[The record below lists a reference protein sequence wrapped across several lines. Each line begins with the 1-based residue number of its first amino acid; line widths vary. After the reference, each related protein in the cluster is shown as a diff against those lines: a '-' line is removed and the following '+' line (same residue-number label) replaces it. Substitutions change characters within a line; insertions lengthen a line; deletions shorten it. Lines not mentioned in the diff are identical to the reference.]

1 MRGGVKDDGLR
12 DAADDAR
19 QPGKGQHDLAAAVG
33 VVHLQRVDDGKV
45 ADVVV
50 VRVIDSERGQ
60 KWSKIKK

>member
-33 VVHLQRVDDGKV
+33 VVHLQRVDDGEV

-60 KWSKIKK
+60 KWSKITK